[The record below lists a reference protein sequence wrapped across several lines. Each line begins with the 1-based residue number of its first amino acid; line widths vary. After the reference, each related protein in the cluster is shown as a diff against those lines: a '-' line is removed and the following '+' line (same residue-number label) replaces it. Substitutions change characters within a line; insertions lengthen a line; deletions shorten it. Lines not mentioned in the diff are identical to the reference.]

1 MLKPGRKNSIFEE
14 EKEKLYPNGTLRLDL
29 LKSFGADLDTQTREN
44 IIFVNKA
51 LIYQC
56 GRHLALR
63 DIFLRGD
70 NDMHKN
76 DQLFILMDEDVI
88 NITCLNVSKDGYLLL
103 VCTECTNK
111 CEVNIYNLT
120 KINFNNFSSF
130 KPRRKIIT
138 ENYSKFIYA
147 SFSEDGNTLG
157 CIAKGKDNKIYGLIY
172 DIQVNKKYKIEN
184 YYPKFNFELPKGTN
198 KISFLNNKIFCISG
212 KNYLGFWICYESM
225 CKEIK
230 SSNIKFNINY
240 TDHVWIKGAKYPLC
254 AVITENN
261 DLYLFTC
268 VYGKGQ
274 ILTKK
279 KSKNEKS
286 NENDD
291 VNIEKFY
298 AKQTLNNIFNIQNNT
313 SRSNNNSK
321 SKGISNTQSNNSS
334 NETITSTRINTYL
347 DGLVIGSNK
356 GNILFV
362 EKIVNSDYNYAPVR
376 YTIRER
382 EGAVTGLCFDVFNSM
397 TLAISFKTNEI
408 AYISL
413 ENIINNLKNPEF
425 DLKFNVICEGFH
437 NAPITCMDVASQR
450 PIMITCSKNDKTIR
464 IWNYLTGHCEYCKI
478 ILEERDN
485 NEEKEINI
493 LSVAIH
499 PNGYYLA
506 ISDIEMIRFFHLCY
520 QELRFYNNDLVG
532 NEQNKTNCT
541 ILKFS
546 NEGHLLGA
554 VNDKKIF
561 ILKSLTRETLKSY
574 NIKKNSIIISLYFHY
589 DDSFFYTCDNKGNI
603 TQYNLFDFTVSK
615 FINNGNIYTD
625 SLICKNYNYAK
636 NITTLQERI
645 EAIDTIVSIG
655 ENPENQK
662 YVLSTIKFEPT
673 KIETDI
679 TNYNYNYIDEKPICF
694 CNLVTKRYELQ
705 SYIVGCES
713 GKIILYKEKSQ
724 TGIQISENLEKFDL
738 MYTHNKKINYVFY
751 IREHN
756 LIFSAGEDGNIFI
769 YCVYEY
775 PDSDISNNDE
785 NNKIT
790 ISNKL
795 NAILDEGLGD
805 NVLMNIFEL
814 WEKEKKAEAKK
825 NEIYKLQNI
834 VDENNKLFSKKFKD
848 KTNELNKIKN
858 NEIAKLKQKIDE
870 IIFSKNTMIEDYEKK
885 IEEINKEQYMKYV
898 EREGVINEKFEELN
912 KQIQELKE
920 FNELM
925 KIDFE
930 KIQKDNNYTQLT
942 KFRVL
947 EFHLKNDVEDL
958 EKRNKILESKINEE
972 KSVEDRQ
979 LKIIEN
985 EHDYEVHKKIEDMNI
1000 IIKQNNEELENK
1012 INKIKKLNEKISELE
1027 YILNSNEGKLKTH
1040 IEENERLTDTLS
1052 KLKNQVQTT
1061 EDDKTNINK
1070 KLLELQDNFNEKIKL
1085 GNFLNSLKSNLY
1097 KKNYI
1102 LSKNYNTE
1110 VLVKEELKDNS
1121 KILEKQLEDTINLL
1135 VNKEKEVNK
1144 QKILIT
1150 ELNKKLNSQNKQ
1162 TNKIKKDYS
1171 NLLKKIFD
1179 SYQTCDGKEI
1189 INSVREIYHKYL
1201 SSDARKNFD
1210 SNRLNPNLRK
1220 ELERQ
1225 IDYLQRELM
1234 NKNEGTLRKEKILNS
1249 EYAKKMQENA
1259 MLLEEMT
1266 RVKKI
1271 NCEMTQEIERLKN
1284 SNMDLTQTLENF
1296 KNKEANFFPIIAA
1309 DKDGLLKKENKKNTK
1324 EEKEKEKGINY
1335 IRNKMVKK
1343 DYKLT
1348 LDEEKNIK
1356 YNEMRKIIEGKN
1368 NLIQRLTTENDILR
1382 LNYLNS
1388 PKACKTPHAPKIKTN
1403 IK

>member
-1 MLKPGRKNSIFEE
+1 MLKQGKKNSIFED
-14 EKEKLYPNGTLRLDL
+14 EKEKLYPNGTLRLDI
-29 LKSFGADLDTQTREN
+29 LKSFGADLDTPTREN

-56 GRHLALR
+56 GRHLTLR
-63 DIFLRGD
+63 DIFLRD

-76 DQLFILMDEDVI
+76 DQLFILMDDDVI
-88 NITCLNVSKDGYLLL
+88 NITCLNSSRDGFLLL
-103 VCTECTNK
+103 ACTECTNK
-111 CEVNIYNLT
+111 CEINIYNLT
-120 KINFNNFSSF
+120 RINFSSFSSF

-138 ENYSKFIYA
+138 ENYIKYIYS

-172 DIQVNKKYKIEN
+172 DIQVNKKFKVDN
-184 YYPKFNFELPKGTN
+184 YFPKFTFELPKGAN
-198 KISFLNNKIFCISG
+198 KITFLNNKIFCISG

-230 SSNIKFNINY
+230 SNSIHFNKNY
-240 TDHVWIKGAKYPLC
+240 TDHVWIRDAKYPLC
-254 AVITENN
+254 AVISENN
-261 DLYLFTC
+261 DLYLFTF

-274 ILTKK
+274 MLTKK

-291 VNIEKFY
+291 INIEKFII
-298 AKQTLNNIFNIQNNT
+298 KQSITNIFNIQNN
-313 SRSNNNSK
+313 SNHSNNNSK
-321 SKGISNTQSNNSS
+321 SKGGVSNISSNNSKS
-334 NETITSTRINTYL
+334 TNEMITSTRINTYL

-356 GNILFV
+356 GNILFI
-362 EKIVNSDYNYAPVR
+362 EKVPNSDYNYTPVR

-408 AYISL
+408 AYIGL
-413 ENIINNLKNPEF
+413 ENILTNLKNPEF
-425 DLKFNVICEGFH
+425 DIKFNVLCEGFH
-437 NAPITCMDVASQR
+437 NGPITCMDVASQR
-450 PIMITCSKNDKTIR
+450 PIIITCSKNDKTIR

-493 LSVAIH
+493 LSVAVH

-506 ISDIEMIRFFHLCY
+506 ISDYEMIRFFHLCY
-520 QELRFYNNDLVG
+520 KELRFYNNDQVG

-574 NIKKNSIIISLYFHY
+574 NIKKNKIISLYFHY
-589 DDSFFYTCDNKGNI
+589 DDSFFYTVDNKGNI
-603 TQYNLFDFTVSK
+603 TQYNLFDFTISK
-615 FINNGNIYTD
+615 FINNDIIYND
-625 SLICKNYNYAK
+625 SIICKNYNYAK
-636 NITTLQERI
+636 NVNSLPERI
-645 EAIDTIVSIG
+645 EAIDTIISVG
-655 ENPENQK
+655 ENKENNK
-662 YVLSTIKFEPT
+662 YVLSNIKFEPT
-673 KIETDI
+673 KIETNK
-679 TNYNYNYIDEKPICF
+679 TKYNIGYIDEKGICC
-694 CNLVTKRYELQ
+694 CNLVTKRYELH

-713 GKIILYKEKSQ
+713 GKIYLYKEKQ
-724 TGIQISENLEKFDL
+724 GEEGWNQEKIEYHDS
-738 MYTHNKKINYVFY
+738 MHIHSKKINFIFY

-769 YCVYEY
+769 YCIYEY
-775 PDSDISNNDE
+775 PDSDITNNDE

-790 ISNKL
+790 ISSKL

-805 NVLMNIFEL
+805 NVLINIFDI
-814 WEKEKKAEAKK
+814 WEKEQKSEDKK
-825 NEIYKLQNI
+825 NEIYKLQKI
-834 VDENNKLFSKKFKD
+834 VDENNKNFSKIFKD
-848 KTNELNKIKN
+848 KTNELNKQKN

-885 IEEINKEQYMKYV
+885 IEEVNKEQHMKFV
-898 EREGVINEKFEELN
+898 EREGVLNEKLEELN
-912 KQIQELKE
+912 KQISELKE

-925 KIDFE
+925 KKDFE

-942 KFRVL
+942 KYRVL
-947 EFHLKNDVEDL
+947 EFHLKNNVEDL
-958 EKRNKILESKINEE
+958 EKRNKILEAKLTEDKLI
-972 KSVEDRQ
+972 EDRK

-985 EHDYEVHKKIEDMNI
+985 EHDYEMQKKIEESNV
-1000 IIKQNNEELENK
+1000 IIKRNNEELEYK

-1027 YILNSNEGKLKTH
+1027 YILNSNESKLKNH
-1040 IEENERLTDTLS
+1040 IEENERLTDTLT
-1052 KLKNQVQTT
+1052 KLKNHLQNTD
-1061 EDDKTNINK
+1061 EDKTNINK
-1070 KLLELQDNFNEKIKL
+1070 KLTELQNNFNDRVKFE
-1085 GNFLNSLKSNLY
+1085 NFLDNLKSNLY

-1102 LSKNYNTE
+1102 LSKKYNTE
-1110 VLVKEELKDNS
+1110 VLAKEDLKDSS

-1150 ELNKKLNSQNKQ
+1150 ELNKKLNSQNKL
-1162 TNKIKKDYS
+1162 TNKIKKDFD

-1201 SSDARKNFD
+1201 SNDAKKNYD
-1210 SNRLNPNLRK
+1210 SNKLNPNLRF
-1220 ELERQ
+1220 ELEQ
-1225 IDYLQRELM
+1225 HIDYLQKQLT
-1234 NKNEGTLRKEKILNS
+1234 NKNEASLRKDKILNS

-1259 MLLEEMT
+1259 ILLEEMT
-1266 RVKKI
+1266 RVIKI
-1271 NCEMTQEIERLKN
+1271 NREMTQEIKKLKEK
-1284 SNMDLTQTLENF
+1284 NMDLTQTIEGF
-1296 KNKEANFFPIIAA
+1296 KS
-1309 DKDGLLKKENKKNTK
+1309 KENVLPKIIGDKEKKKFENKNGK
-1324 EEKEKEKGINY
+1324 EEKEKGINY
-1335 IRNKMVKK
+1335 IRNKMFRK

-1368 NLIQRLTTENDILR
+1368 NLIQRLSTENDILR
-1382 LNYLNS
+1382 LNYLNT
-1388 PKACKTPHAPKIKTN
+1388 PNGCKTPNALKIKTN
-1403 IK
+1403 Y